1 MSCLF
6 CLTKAI
12 KYIIINNMPRKSLKT
27 NIVVAENDSLDDRKK
42 EILLTIIKLYLETGE
57 PVGSRTISK
66 KLGMSLSSATIRNEM
81 SDLEELGY
89 IIKPHTS
96 AGRTPSDKG
105 YRLYVNNLIKEKDDE
120 IKNIKTEMNARVD
133 KLEDM
138 LKVVVKTIAS
148 NTNYA
153 AMIAGPKV
161 NDSKIKY
168 VQLSNLENN
177 KVLVVLVAEGNVV
190 KTSIVELDKIID
202 AKEILD
208 LSMTL
213 NNILSG
219 VKASEIKSDKV
230 AKEIEKLKKNKKEI
244 KTIVDYVEKAFEE
257 KQGFENILT
266 YGSNNFFKYKEFA
279 ESGDIGSLVEA
290 FEQKTELAKIVDK
303 ANADSKETG
312 LRVYIG
318 EESSVNAMKDCS
330 IVTANCDFGNGMRG
344 TIGVVGPKRMDYEK
358 VLKTIK
364 TTMQSISRELE
375 VKND

>member
-1 MSCLF
+1 
-6 CLTKAI
+6 
-12 KYIIINNMPRKSLKT
+12 MPRKSTKKD
-27 NIVVAENDSLDDRKK
+27 IVVAGNEALDDRKK

-66 KLGMSLSSATIRNEM
+66 KLGMTLSSATIRNEM
-81 SDLEELGY
+81 SDLEEEGY
-89 IIKPHTS
+89 IVKPHTS
-96 AGRTPSDKG
+96 AGRIPSDKG

-120 IKNIKTEMNARVD
+120 IKSIKTEMNARVD

-138 LKVVVKTIAS
+138 LKVVVKTIAA

-153 AMIAGPKV
+153 AMIAGPSV
-161 NDSKIKY
+161 NNSKIKY
-168 VQLSNLENN
+168 VQLSNLENY

-190 KTSIVELDKIID
+190 KTSIVELDKVID

-219 VKASEIKSDKV
+219 VRASDIRGDKV
-230 AKEIEKLKKNKKEI
+230 TKEVEKLKKNKKEI
-244 KTIVDYVEKAFEE
+244 KVIIDHIDDVFEE
-257 KQGFENILT
+257 KSDFDNILT

-279 ESGDIGSLVEA
+279 ESGNVGSLVEA
-290 FEQKTELAKIVDK
+290 FEQKKELAKIVDK
-303 ANADSKETG
+303 ANADSEETG

-364 TTMQSISRELE
+364 NTMQNISKELE
-375 VKND
+375 D

>member
-1 MSCLF
+1 
-6 CLTKAI
+6 
-12 KYIIINNMPRKSLKT
+12 MPRKSIKT
-27 NIVVAENDSLDDRKK
+27 DLAVVENNILDDRKK

-89 IIKPHTS
+89 IVKPHTS
-96 AGRTPSDKG
+96 AGRIPSDKG
-105 YRLYVNNLIKEKDDE
+105 YRLYVNNLIKEKDEE
-120 IKNIKTEMNARVD
+120 IRDIKTEMNARVD

-148 NTNYA
+148 STNYA

-161 NDSKIKY
+161 NNSKIKY

-190 KTSIVELDKIID
+190 KTSIAQLDKIID
-202 AKEILD
+202 AKEIID

-213 NNILSG
+213 NSILSG
-219 VKASEIKSDKV
+219 ERVSDLRGERV
-230 AKEIEKLKKNKKEI
+230 AKEVEKLKKNKKEI
-244 KTIVDYVEKAFEE
+244 KVIIDYIEEAFEE
-257 KQGFENILT
+257 KADFDNILT

-290 FEQKTELAKIVDK
+290 FEQKSELAKIVDK
-303 ANADSKETG
+303 ANADSEETG

-364 TTMQSISRELE
+364 NTMQKISRELE
-375 VKND
+375 VKDD

>member
-1 MSCLF
+1 
-6 CLTKAI
+6 
-12 KYIIINNMPRKSLKT
+12 MPRKSTKKD
-27 NIVVAENDSLDDRKK
+27 IVVAGNEALDDRKK

-66 KLGMSLSSATIRNEM
+66 KLGMTLSSATIRNEM
-81 SDLEELGY
+81 SDLEEEGY
-89 IIKPHTS
+89 IVKPHTS
-96 AGRTPSDKG
+96 AGRIPSDKG

-120 IKNIKTEMNARVD
+120 IKSIKTEMNARVD

-138 LKVVVKTIAS
+138 LKVVVKTIAA

-153 AMIAGPKV
+153 AMIAGPSV
-161 NDSKIKY
+161 NNSKIKY
-168 VQLSNLENN
+168 VQLSNLENY

-190 KTSIVELDKIID
+190 KTSIVELDKVID

-219 VKASEIKSDKV
+219 VRASDIRGDKV
-230 AKEIEKLKKNKKEI
+230 TKEVEKLKKNKKEI
-244 KTIVDYVEKAFEE
+244 RVIIDHIEGVFEE
-257 KQGFENILT
+257 KSDFDNILT

-279 ESGDIGSLVEA
+279 ESGNVGSLVEA
-290 FEQKTELAKIVDK
+290 FEQKKELAKIVDK
-303 ANADSKETG
+303 ANADSEETG

-364 TTMQSISRELE
+364 NTMQNISKELE
-375 VKND
+375 D

>member
-1 MSCLF
+1 
-6 CLTKAI
+6 
-12 KYIIINNMPRKSLKT
+12 MPRKSTK
-27 NIVVAENDSLDDRKK
+27 NDIVVAGNEALDDRKK

-66 KLGMSLSSATIRNEM
+66 KLGMTLSSATIRNEM
-81 SDLEELGY
+81 SDLEEEGY
-89 IIKPHTS
+89 IVKPHTS
-96 AGRTPSDKG
+96 AGRIPSDKG

-120 IKNIKTEMNARVD
+120 IKSIKTEMNARVD

-138 LKVVVKTIAS
+138 LKVVVKTIAA

-153 AMIAGPKV
+153 AMIAGPSV
-161 NDSKIKY
+161 NNSKIKY
-168 VQLSNLENN
+168 VQLSNLENY

-190 KTSIVELDKIID
+190 KTSIVELDKVID

-219 VKASEIKSDKV
+219 VRVSDIRGDKV
-230 AKEIEKLKKNKKEI
+230 TKEVEKLKKNKKEI
-244 KTIVDYVEKAFEE
+244 KVIIDHIEDVFEE
-257 KQGFENILT
+257 KSDFDNILT

-279 ESGDIGSLVEA
+279 ESGNVGSLVEA
-290 FEQKTELAKIVDK
+290 FEQKKELAKIVDK
-303 ANADSKETG
+303 ANADSEETG

-364 TTMQSISRELE
+364 NTMQNISKELE
-375 VKND
+375 D

>member
-1 MSCLF
+1 MPKKS
-6 CLTKAI
+6 TK
-12 KYIIINNMPRKSLKT
+12 S
-27 NIVVAENDSLDDRKK
+27 NIVVIKDELDERKK
-42 EILLTIIKLYLETGE
+42 DILLTIIKIYLETGE

-66 KLGMSLSSATIRNEM
+66 KTGMSLSSATIRNEM

-89 IIKPHTS
+89 IVKPHTS
-96 AGRTPSDKG
+96 AGRIPSDKG
-105 YRLYVNNLIKEKDDE
+105 YRLYVDNLIKEKNEE
-120 IKNIKTEMNARVD
+120 ISNIRTEMNARVD

-138 LKVVVKTIAS
+138 LKVVVKTIAA

-168 VQLSNLENN
+168 VQLSNLDNN

-190 KTSIVELDKIID
+190 KTKIVELDKIID

-208 LSMTL
+208 LSMLL
-213 NNILSG
+213 NNLLSG
-219 VKASEIKSDKV
+219 EKVSDIKGERIS
-230 AKEIEKLKKNKKEI
+230 KEVTKLKKNKKEI
-244 KTIVDYVEKAFEE
+244 LTILDSLNEAFEE
-257 KQGFENILT
+257 KSDFDNILT

-279 ESGDIGSLVEA
+279 ENDNIGSLVEA
-290 FEQKTELAKIVDK
+290 FEQKKDLAKIVAK
-303 ANADSKETG
+303 ANEDDKETG

-364 TTMQSISRELE
+364 NTMQTISKELE
-375 VKND
+375 

>member
-1 MSCLF
+1 
-6 CLTKAI
+6 
-12 KYIIINNMPRKSLKT
+12 MPRKSTK
-27 NIVVAENDSLDDRKK
+27 NDIVVTGNETLDDRKK

-66 KLGMSLSSATIRNEM
+66 KLGMTLSSATIRNEM
-81 SDLEELGY
+81 SDLEEEGY
-89 IIKPHTS
+89 IVKPHTS
-96 AGRTPSDKG
+96 AGRIPSDKG

-120 IKNIKTEMNARVD
+120 IKSIKTEMNARVD

-138 LKVVVKTIAS
+138 LKVVVKTIAA

-153 AMIAGPKV
+153 AMIAGPSV
-161 NDSKIKY
+161 NNSKIKY
-168 VQLSNLENN
+168 VQLSNLENY

-190 KTSIVELDKIID
+190 KTSIVELDKVID

-219 VKASEIKSDKV
+219 VRASDIRGDKV
-230 AKEIEKLKKNKKEI
+230 TKEVEKLKKNKKEI
-244 KTIVDYVEKAFEE
+244 KVIIDHIEDVFEE
-257 KQGFENILT
+257 KSDFDNILT

-279 ESGDIGSLVEA
+279 ESGNVGSLVEA
-290 FEQKTELAKIVDK
+290 FEQKKELAKIVDK
-303 ANADSKETG
+303 ANADSEETG

-364 TTMQSISRELE
+364 NTMQNISKELE
-375 VKND
+375 D